1 MTQVEI
7 ECSAVLMLIGITAV
21 MRWANKRFG
30 VLSLGVAFE
39 LLSRLMRKICQVTI
53 QCKCL
58 LPQTTENGDA
68 PRSGSLRA
76 NEREALKRKIEQ
88 RPCKQKLVTQHIL
101 LSASCADSLI
111 QKKAEVLKR
120 CKLKDSLNKKLQH
133 RPGPL
138 ELVTKKILQA
148 DAELEQ
154 AIQEGRILFTK
165 TTDAAERNISNQ
177 HSLHAEM
184 EVISTASTY
193 DQNNPKSSSSCTAK
207 SKVRKKSHLCRTPYQ
222 QTALSNCAKSN
233 LKTATSPNL
242 AKVVG
247 WRKEGTSAQDTQ
259 PLASDTMSGC
269 NAVDSEAT
277 QVQSSYDL
285 LLQQQQLFLQWQK
298 EVEEARAN
306 NASRCANTEVHFSA
320 VHEEHM
326 RKSPS
331 ESCSVTETS
340 PSAVQT
346 MGNTHSSGGEYA
358 FDVDSR
364 TLICEQPMLEQCC
377 QNSTPAPTT
386 TTSEASP
393 PTTAVA
399 RPASS
404 TAEKPKL
411 KLSDYRVQD
420 LKNECKKRQ
429 LPVSGAKPQL
439 VERLKPFEEAI
450 LAASADEGAAGA
462 REVVSATSPTSEWSN
477 GSNRLPPISN
487 VINDYIQH
495 NFTQPPQQVAHLQP
509 LLLHVPA
516 VSQQQQLLHLVDSNG
531 SLVAMATVPGNV
543 QCCRVS
549 SDCACD
555 GSQQPVGAAVG
566 QYDNVERTE
575 LVSQPTTSLH
585 NEPTFSFA
593 QLGSGGQVSLFI
605 LLMFTLVQATS
616 SGDSNKPSES
626 TVADDTRQQCTP
638 GVVTCSQLQQPCG
651 GQLAHAPCCSLQP
664 TSPNVQSCGAAVL
677 TPMQQQQSIQF
688 GNNANTSAQLLS
700 ANPTQIVP
708 AQTIQM
714 LAQPM
719 QLSSAQLLPAG
730 AAPNSSHPCF
740 VGQGDSIQYATH
752 YVVSVSEQTQQPS
765 RQEGVIPTQC
775 ARCSP
780 AQAAAPPL
788 GCSPVMGDSAPGS
801 SPNVPSPP
809 AKLDGSSRS
818 QGVHSIHVGLML
830 MECSGA
836 HRSLFRLSATTLSIH
851 EEMLRFQQ
859 RKIEELQ
866 KELHRS
872 QQQLKHQQQVILAA
886 KRAQRSAKQEY
897 LEYPTIIRTGG
908 SLCNGSVLMAAL
920 MSTGCK
926 SDKGCIHLSISGRT
940 CVSVHHYFGQHF
952 WFGDEFGLRSGNGR
966 GEGPEQTK
974 RQECAQQKGECQQS
988 QADVWLNQLDIKH
1001 LNKFH
1006 IQLFL
1011 QHKLQQQQMQEQIL
1025 EQQKLTTTEQKLQ
1038 EELHVEQA
1046 VQDIVRL
1053 IKQDARTALLIVQ
1066 LLRRYQL
1073 ERGRQA
1079 LFGLCCSEKAAIIR
1093 EYFGAESVPPKSEQG
1108 SHNRVTFAKMIAS
1121 SGRKSGVSSEQQQ
1134 QVVACNAEGSGA
1146 SGGDQVGQDVAA
1158 KRTSTND
1165 DEEPTPSVAIS
1176 AHSKPKSKKKSV
1188 VSRSASSKADPGDC
1202 KEKASTAQV
1211 DMEEIFRKV
1220 LEDASRAL
1228 LLNDSDKRD
1237 ESSAAVASE
1246 EILNAHSQPSGRP
1259 QEQQQTLSFNN
1270 GASQAPELCTNP
1282 SEHDHFTD
1290 SFAPTQSSPAFFV
1303 GDQEVHAECADDR
1316 YEERVEVLEEGAA
1329 VVDEVEDQPV
1339 HYSKNQAFDDLMDVL
1354 RDDQATTTDERRL
1367 ETDFGANAEYESN
1380 ELATLLD
1387 DTWFDSETVAQPT
1400 PAYDASCAPYAQDE
1414 ANELIDDMD
1423 SRDGAEQG
1431 DSAMSCFEP
1440 NQLTDQAM
1448 NMDWLDL
1455 MLPSPG
1461 HDNMSVQPLYNQM
1474 VADTEILG

>member
-1 MTQVEI
+1 MSSYEKDNGRNQVQ
-7 ECSAVLMLIGITAV
+7 S
-21 MRWANKRFG
+21 
-30 VLSLGVAFE
+30 E
-39 LLSRLMRKICQVTI
+39 LKVTVRYGYRPEDTI
-53 QCKCL
+53 R
-58 LPQTTENGDA
+58 TDNTENGDA

-269 NAVDSEAT
+269 NAVVSASDSEAT

-593 QLGSGGQVSLFI
+593 QLGSGGQ
-605 LLMFTLVQATS
+605 FTLVQATS

-818 QGVHSIHVGLML
+818 QGVHSIHVDPNDTNAL
-830 MECSGA
+830 
-836 HRSLFRLSATTLSIH
+836 LSATTLSIH

-886 KRAQRSAKQEY
+886 KRAQ
-897 LEYPTIIRTGG
+897 
-908 SLCNGSVLMAAL
+908 
-920 MSTGCK
+920 
-926 SDKGCIHLSISGRT
+926 
-940 CVSVHHYFGQHF
+940 
-952 WFGDEFGLRSGNGR
+952 
-966 GEGPEQTK
+966 QTK

-1079 LFGLCCSEKAAIIR
+1079 AANAAVVVSNG
-1093 EYFGAESVPPKSEQG
+1093 ECV
-1108 SHNRVTFAKMIAS
+1108 NAS
-1121 SGRKSGVSSEQQQ
+1121 SGVSSEQQQ